1 MMKMKKF
8 KSLMLA
14 AALMGL
20 SSVTSYAATTV
31 SSFIDVK
38 FSPNKL
44 NPVYNYSGA
53 VTYGSGAGAVTVGA
67 AGDTWNIFAPDLV
80 AGTPQTLVTTTGP
93 SSSLLTFSSGGATS
107 LYNGTSGFF
116 GGPYSNLMNSYNYVT
131 HGETGNFMI
140 AGLTANTNYDVYV
153 LTQGNLA
160 DNGSKL
166 KLEGLNSSG
175 NPFSVTQSG
184 TGLQSNS
191 TLLPGANYIIE
202 TFQTD
207 GTGKLNIDFS
217 SASSNGHNAIV
228 NGFQVTNS
236 PSPEPASMLLLG
248 IGGAIMSAR
257 KLRKK
262 KAAESLVS

>member
-1 MMKMKKF
+1 
-8 KSLMLA
+8 MLA

-38 FSPNKL
+38 FTPGIGNSL
-44 NPVYNYSGA
+44 YIYSGA
-53 VTYGSGAGAVTVGA
+53 VTYGSGPSAVTVGA
-67 AGDTWNIFAPDLV
+67 AGDTWNIFQPDQD
-80 AGTPQTLVTTTGP
+80 ATISKPLVTTTG
-93 SSSLLTFSSGGATS
+93 SSSPLLTFSSGGLTT
-107 LYNGTSGFF
+107 LFNGTSGFW
-116 GGPYSNLMNSYNYVT
+116 GSGTGTYKNLMNSYNYVT
-131 HGETGNFMI
+131 NGETGSFIIN
-140 AGLTANTNYDVYV
+140 GLVGKTNYDVYV
-153 LTQGNLA
+153 LTQGNYA

-166 KLEGLNSSG
+166 KLAGLNSSG

-184 TGLQSNS
+184 SGLNTNS
-191 TLLPGANYIIE
+191 SLVQGDNYIIQ

-207 GTGKLNIDFS
+207 LTGELKIDFS
-217 SASSNGHNAIV
+217 SAVHGENAIV

-248 IGGAIMSAR
+248 IGGALLSAR